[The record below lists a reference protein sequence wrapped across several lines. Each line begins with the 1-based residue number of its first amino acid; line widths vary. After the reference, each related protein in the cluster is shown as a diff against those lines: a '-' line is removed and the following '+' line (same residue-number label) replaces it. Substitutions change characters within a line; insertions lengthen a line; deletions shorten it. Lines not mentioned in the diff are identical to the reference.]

1 MSSYIDN
8 AISRSRSTLMLMGVL
23 VLAGLISRS
32 ALPIANDPHI
42 VLPYFYIGIPHE
54 GISPEDSERLLI
66 QPMEIELRKIEGLKE
81 ISATASEGY
90 ATLFVEFE
98 PSVDLNVALTDVR
111 EAVDRGKSEIPST
124 AEEPIVRELDVDDF
138 PLIQINLL
146 SRGASERQI
155 YETALS
161 LRDDIESIPSVLS
174 AEIRGDREEVLE
186 VVIDPQA
193 LEAYQISGESLV
205 SILQRN
211 NRLIPAGSVDTGQ
224 GRFSVKVPSVVES
237 ASDIMD
243 LPVQVS
249 GDSVV
254 TLSDVASIRRTF
266 KDRTSHARF
275 NGVETMTIE
284 VKKRVDANVI
294 DTSEAVLRVVEDAT
308 AGLPSTILV
317 VPSGNTADFARVQ
330 VTELQGNIMT
340 ALALVMVIVVAAM
353 GFRSGVIVGLGIPFS
368 LLFSIIIIYQ
378 LGYTFNFMV
387 MFGMLLGLGMLI
399 DGAIVVTEYADRKMS
414 EGTDHRDAYSEAVK
428 RMFWPVT
435 ASTATTLAAFLPL
448 IFWPGIS
455 GQFMRYLPVTVFTVL
470 TGSLVYALLFGPVL
484 GSIFGKPTVHSAG
497 AKATMEELDHG
508 DPTQLRTI
516 TGAYARMMAWI
527 TGHPLT
533 TVGTIFT
540 LLFCVFWSYGKYGA
554 GMVFFNDSDPQF
566 ISMSVSGRGNFSE
579 AEVNKLVLEVEQQV
593 LQVPDI
599 RSANTRTILPGGNSG
614 GGMGGGAVS
623 DRIGSIFLELV
634 PEWDRDRDGFAVIRE
649 LRERTRDFVG
659 IKVEVAAMEQGPPV
673 GKPIQIEL
681 RSRHRDL
688 LEPAMLRIRQHLD
701 SLPELIDIDDTR
713 ALPSIE
719 WRMQVDRAQAALY
732 GADVQ
737 SAGVALQLVT
747 NGVKVAEYRPDGADD
762 AVDIR
767 ARFPIQDRGI
777 RAMDDLRITT
787 GQGQI
792 PLSNFVSIQPAPGV
806 DTFQR
811 IDTFPVERIRAN
823 VVQGVLADTM
833 VGEIQEWLD
842 TQSFDSRLDIQ
853 FRGANEEQAD
863 SMAFVQGAFLL
874 SLLLMFV
881 LLVTQFNSFYQSGL
895 ILLAVIMS
903 TAGVL
908 LGLIITGNPFSAILT
923 GVGVVALAGIV
934 VNNNIVLIDTFNVV
948 RSEHPELTVQD
959 AIVRA
964 AAQRLRP
971 VMLTTVTTVFGLLPL
986 ACDLSIDIVNRSIT
1000 AGGQM
1005 ATFWGPLSQAI
1016 VFGLSFATILT
1027 LIATPALL
1035 ALPTDLRNRWA
1046 ARGTKKS
1053 AKQNEGALDKPV
1065 TI

>member
-1 MSSYIDN
+1 MIKFIDS
-8 AISRSRSTLMLMGVL
+8 AISRSRSTLMLMGMI

-32 ALPIANDPHI
+32 VLPIANDPHI

-66 QPMEIELRKIEGLKE
+66 QPMEIELRKIEGVEE
-81 ISATASEGY
+81 IKSTASEGY
-90 ATLFVEFE
+90 ATLFIEFE
-98 PSVDLNVALTDVR
+98 PSIDLDAALSDVR
-111 EAVDRGKSEIPST
+111 EAVDRGKAEIPTT

-146 SRGASERQI
+146 SDGANERQV
-155 YETALS
+155 YETVLR
-161 LRDDIESIPSVLS
+161 LRDVIEGIPSVLS
-174 AEIRGDREEVLE
+174 ADIRGDRDEVLE

-193 LEAYQISGESLV
+193 LEAYQISSESLI

-211 NRLIPAGSVDTGQ
+211 NRLIPAGSVNSGG

-237 ASDIMD
+237 AADIMD

-254 TLSDVASIRRTF
+254 TLSDIASIRRTF

-294 DTSEAVLRVVEDAT
+294 DTSEAVLKAVAESTRD
-308 AGLPSTILV
+308 LPPSIRV
-317 VPSGNTADFARVQ
+317 VPSQNTADFARVQ
-330 VTELQGNIMT
+330 VTELQGNIIT

-414 EGTDHRDAYSEAVK
+414 EGVNHRDAYSEAVQ

-470 TGSLVYALLFGPVL
+470 SGSLVYALLFGPVL
-484 GSIFGKPTVHSAG
+484 GSIFGKPTAHSEA
-497 AKATMEELDHG
+497 AMQSMEQLDHG
-508 DPTQLRTI
+508 DPTQLQTI
-516 TGAYARMMAWI
+516 TGAYARMMNWI

-533 TVGTIFT
+533 TIGTIFT
-540 LLFCVFWSYGKYGA
+540 LLFAVFFSYGRFGG

-566 ISMSVSGRGNFSE
+566 ITVSVSGRGNFSDR
-579 AEVNKLVLEVEQQV
+579 EVNELVLEVEQKV

-599 RSANTRTILPGGNSG
+599 LAVNTRTILPGGNG
-614 GGMGGGAVS
+614 GGGGS
-623 DRIGSIFLELV
+623 SSNDRIGSIFIELL
-634 PEWDRDRDGFAVIRE
+634 PEWDRQRNGFDVIRD
-649 LRERTRDFVG
+649 LRERTANIAGLR
-659 IKVEVAAMEQGPPV
+659 VEVLAMEQGPPV
-673 GKPIQIEL
+673 GKPIKIEL

-688 LEPAMLRIRQHLD
+688 LEPAMLRIREYMD
-701 SLPELIDIDDTR
+701 TLPSLIDIDDTR

-719 WRMQVDRAQAALY
+719 WRMEVDRAQAALFD
-732 GADVQ
+732 ADVQ
-737 SAGVALQLVT
+737 AAGVALQLVT
-747 NGVKVAEYRPDGADD
+747 GGVKVAEYRPDGADD

-767 ARFPIQDRGI
+767 ARFPIQNRGI
-777 RAMDDLRITT
+777 RAMDELRITT
-787 GQGQI
+787 TQGQI
-792 PLSNFVSIQPAPGV
+792 PLSNFVRINPAPGV
-806 DTFQR
+806 DSFER
-811 IDTFPVERIRAN
+811 VDTFPVERIRAN

-833 VGEIQEWLD
+833 VKEIQEWLS
-842 TQSFDSRLDIQ
+842 TQTFDPRIDIE
-853 FRGANEEQAD
+853 FRGANEEQSD

-881 LLVTQFNSFYQSGL
+881 LLVTQFNSFYQSAL

-908 LGLIITGNPFSAILT
+908 LGLLITGNPFSAVLT

-934 VNNNIVLIDTFNVV
+934 VNNNIVLIDTYNVV
-948 RSEHPELTVQD
+948 RKENPELSVQD

-971 VMLTTVTTVFGLLPL
+971 VMLTTITTVFGLLPL
-986 ACDLSIDIVNRSIT
+986 ACDLSIDLVNRSVT

-1046 ARGTKKS
+1046 ARRRADVT
-1053 AKQNEGALDKPV
+1053 ALPADPV
-1065 TI
+1065 TSP

>member
-1 MSSYIDN
+1 MIGYIDK
-8 AISRSRSTLMLMGVL
+8 AIDRSRSTLMLMGVL

-111 EAVDRGKSEIPST
+111 EAVDRGKSEIPTT
-124 AEEPIVRELDVDDF
+124 AEEPVVRELDVDDF

-161 LRDDIESIPSVLS
+161 LRDDIESIPSVLT

-193 LEAYQISGESLV
+193 LEAYRISSESLV

-211 NRLIPAGSVDTGQ
+211 NRLIPAGSVDTGN

-275 NGVETMTIE
+275 NGVETMTVE

-294 DTSEAVLRVVEDAT
+294 DTSEAVLKVVEEAT

-317 VPSGNTADFARVQ
+317 VPSQNTADFARTQ

-414 EGTDHRDAYSEAVK
+414 EGLDHQEAYAEAVK

-470 TGSLVYALLFGPVL
+470 SGSLVYALLFGPVL
-484 GSIFGKPTVHSAG
+484 GSIFGKPTVHSATEQ
-497 AKATMEELDHG
+497 ATMEELDHG
-508 DPTQLRTI
+508 DPTQLKTV

-527 TGHPLT
+527 TGHPVT

-540 LLFCVFWSYGKYGA
+540 LLFCVFWAYGKYGA

-579 AEVNKLVLEVEQQV
+579 SEVNKLVLEVEREV

-599 RSANTRTILPGGNSG
+599 RSVNTRTILPGSG
-614 GGMGGGAVS
+614 GGGGRSGGAVN

-634 PEWDRDRDGFAVIRE
+634 PEWDRERDGFAVIRE
-649 LRERTRDFVG
+649 LRERTRDFAG
-659 IKVEVAAMEQGPPV
+659 INVEVSAMEQGPPV

-777 RAMDDLRITT
+777 RAMDDLRVSTE
-787 GQGQI
+787 QGQV
-792 PLSNFVSIQPAPGV
+792 PLSNFVRIQPAPGV

-833 VGEIQEWLD
+833 VGEIQEWLA
-842 TQSFDSRLDIQ
+842 TQTFDPRLTIE
-853 FRGANEEQAD
+853 FRGANEEQAN

-948 RSEHPELTVQD
+948 RSEHPELSVQD

-1016 VFGLSFATILT
+1016 VFGLSFATVLT

-1035 ALPTDLRNRWA
+1035 ALPADLKNRWA
-1046 ARGTKKS
+1046 ARKNRKS
-1053 AKQNEGALDKPV
+1053 TTPKQQDAV
-1065 TI
+1065 TA